1 MAITVAPPRNDI
13 AAAGNQTVLGRR
25 HRASD
30 TNIRGAKLRLQAMSY
45 MVVRFESWDLM
56 PEGCAPCARCS
67 VAETLRRMPCFSAH
81 MQLESPKSNV
91 IGPRCASEPKDDG
104 HAKPPVAREGALA
117 DRGLGRTLWCETLR
131 LLQFAAIFP
140 AKWVSN
146 CNTTVSPSR
155 YDLELLSRYNFR
167 IR

>member
-1 MAITVAPPRNDI
+1 MAITVAPPRNDV
-13 AAAGNQTVLGRR
+13 AATGNQTVLGRR
-25 HRASD
+25 QRASD
-30 TNIRGAKLRLQAMSY
+30 TNVRGAKLRLQAMSY

-67 VAETLRRMPCFSAH
+67 LGETRRMPCFSVR
-81 MQLESPKSNV
+81 MQLESPKLNV
-91 IGPRCASEPKDDG
+91 IGPRCASELKDDG
-104 HAKPPVAREGALA
+104 HAKPPFAREGAHA

-140 AKWVSN
+140 AQWVSSYN
-146 CNTTVSPSR
+146 STVSHSR

-167 IR
+167 IG

>member
-1 MAITVAPPRNDI
+1 MAITVAPPRNDVT
-13 AAAGNQTVLGRR
+13 AAGNQTVLGRW

-30 TNIRGAKLRLQAMSY
+30 TTVRGAKLRLQVMSY

-67 VAETLRRMPCFSAH
+67 VAVTQQLPYFSAR
-81 MQLESPKSNV
+81 MQLESPKSNE

-104 HAKPPVAREGALA
+104 DAKPPVAREEVLA

-131 LLQFAAIFP
+131 LPQFAAIFP
-140 AKWVSN
+140 AKWVSS
-146 CNTTVSPSR
+146 CNATTCCSR